1 MAASLEYVR
10 KNVILPS
17 YNYLAD
23 RFGFFG
29 EDYTRLFW
37 GTVAA
42 YNCGAGNVS
51 KAVAAGQEPDARTTG
66 RDYSSDVRAR
76 ALTLAQALA

>member
-1 MAASLEYVR
+1 M
-10 KNVILPS
+10 ILPS

-23 RFGFFG
+23 CFGFFG

-51 KAVAAGQEPDARTTG
+51 KAVAAGQDPDARTTG
-66 RDYSSDVRAR
+66 RDYSRDVRAR